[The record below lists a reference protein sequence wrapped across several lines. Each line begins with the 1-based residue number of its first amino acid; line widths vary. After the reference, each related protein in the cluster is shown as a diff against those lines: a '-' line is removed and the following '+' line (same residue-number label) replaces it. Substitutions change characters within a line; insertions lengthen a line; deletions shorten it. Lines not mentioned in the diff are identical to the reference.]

1 MGSVISSS
9 AAAAAESLS
18 ATDGPPQTTSTSGDD
33 TAAAATAA
41 AAASAN
47 RQSQHIVDRLID
59 SGSTSPL
66 RRRTPR
72 KSHSTD
78 FYSPCE
84 RVNHESERTKQNFQD
99 ELDEK
104 WEGRRQELIQYKN
117 VHDTFFVSTKDDMKL
132 SRWADNQRQF
142 HRLGKMSEQRVQ
154 LLQAIG
160 FFDEQSQKRMKSP
173 TKSTPTKSTPT
184 KTTKDEKKKGIDEAW
199 EENRQMLI
207 AYKDEH
213 DTFFVSPQR
222 NMKLSRWAENQRQ
235 AHRRG
240 EMKENRLQLLREIK
254 FFDEQY
260 QKSPQKS
267 SPKTKSGVGKT
278 VDEMW
283 EENRQALITYKDDNG
298 NLFVPSKSK
307 LGRWIENQRR
317 AYKLGKM
324 SQKRIKLLQEIH
336 FFDDDQQQPVEKRR
350 TEALREATFGKW
362 EEKRQELLKYKLKNG
377 NFDVPSKS
385 QLGRWIENQKR
396 AYRLDNLSNKRV
408 ELLQQMGLLMEWDN
422 SPKRKRKFSSTENEG
437 AAASPSRRRKR
448 RSSARSTEE
457 DGDTDS
463 EEENKVGIS
472 MGSHFDALQGL
483 RGEHNVGGSRPPG
496 LV

>member
-9 AAAAAESLS
+9 AAAASESLS

-33 TAAAATAA
+33 TAATATAAAA

-47 RQSQHIVDRLID
+47 RQSQHIVDRLIN

-84 RVNHESERTKQNFQD
+84 RVNHESERTKQNHQD

-117 VHDTFFVSTKDDMKL
+117 IHDTFFVSTKDNVKL
-132 SRWADNQRQF
+132 SRWAENQRQF
-142 HRLGKMSEQRVQ
+142 YRLGKMNEQRVQ

-160 FFDEQSQKRMKSP
+160 FFDEQSQKRIRSP
-173 TKSTPTKSTPT
+173 TKTTPTKSTPT
-184 KTTKDEKKKGIDEAW
+184 KTTKGEKKKGIDEAW

-213 DTFFVSPQR
+213 DTYFVSPQR

-235 AHRRG
+235 SHRRG
-240 EMKENRLQLLREIK
+240 EMKESRLQLLREIK
-254 FFDEQY
+254 FFDEEY
-260 QKSPQKS
+260 QRSPQKS
-267 SPKTKSGVGKT
+267 SPKKKSGVGKT

-283 EENRQALITYKDDNG
+283 EENRQALITYKDENG
-298 NLFVPSKSK
+298 NLSVPSKSK

-324 SQKRIKLLQEIH
+324 SQKRIELLQEIH
-336 FFDDDQQQPVEKRR
+336 FFDDDQQQPVEQRR

-448 RSSARSTEE
+448 RSARNAED

-463 EEENKVGIS
+463 EDENKVHIS
-472 MGSHFDALQGL
+472 MGSPTWSA
-483 RGEHNVGGSRPPG
+483 R
-496 LV
+496 

>member
-1 MGSVISSS
+1 M
-9 AAAAAESLS
+9 
-18 ATDGPPQTTSTSGDD
+18 
-33 TAAAATAA
+33 
-41 AAASAN
+41 
-47 RQSQHIVDRLID
+47 
-59 SGSTSPL
+59 
-66 RRRTPR
+66 
-72 KSHSTD
+72 
-78 FYSPCE
+78 
-84 RVNHESERTKQNFQD
+84 
-99 ELDEK
+99 
-104 WEGRRQELIQYKN
+104 IQYKN
-117 VHDTFFVSTKDDMKL
+117 IHDTFFVSTKDDMKL
-132 SRWADNQRQF
+132 SRWTDNQRQF

-160 FFDEQSQKRMKSP
+160 FFDAQSQKRMKSP
-173 TKSTPTKSTPT
+173 TKSTPTK
-184 KTTKDEKKKGIDEAW
+184 TTKDEKKKKGIDEAW
-199 EENRQMLI
+199 EDNRQMLI

-235 AHRRG
+235 SHRRG
-240 EMKENRLQLLREIK
+240 EMKESRLQLLQEIK
-254 FFDEQY
+254 FFEEQH

-267 SPKTKSGVGKT
+267 SPKKKSGVGKT

-283 EENRQALITYKDDNG
+283 EENRQALIAYKDENGG
-298 NLFVPSKSK
+298 NLSVPSKSK

-324 SQKRIKLLQEIH
+324 SQKRIELLQEIH
-336 FFDDDQQQPVEKRR
+336 FFDDDQQPVEKRR

-396 AYRLDNLSNKRV
+396 AYRLDNLSNKRA

-422 SPKRKRKFSSTENEG
+422 SPKRKRKSSSTEKEG
-437 AAASPSRRRKR
+437 AASPSRRKR
-448 RSSARSTEE
+448 RSARGTED

-472 MGSHFDALQGL
+472 MGSHFDALQDL

>member
-18 ATDGPPQTTSTSGDD
+18 ATDGPPQTSTGGDD
-33 TAAAATAA
+33 TAATATAA

-47 RQSQHIVDRLID
+47 RQSQHIVDRLIN

-84 RVNHESERTKQNFQD
+84 RVNHESERTKQNHQD

-117 VHDTFFVSTKDDMKL
+117 IHDTFFVSTKDDMKL
-132 SRWADNQRQF
+132 SRWAENQRQF
-142 HRLGKMSEQRVQ
+142 YRLGKMNEQRVQ

-173 TKSTPTKSTPT
+173 TKSTPTKT
-184 KTTKDEKKKGIDEAW
+184 TTKDEKKKGIDEVW

-235 AHRRG
+235 SHRRG
-240 EMKENRLQLLREIK
+240 EMKESRLQLLQEIK
-254 FFDEQY
+254 FFEEQY
-260 QKSPQKS
+260 QKSPQKES
-267 SPKTKSGVGKT
+267 SPKKKSGVGKT

-283 EENRQALITYKDDNG
+283 EENRQALIAYKDENG
-298 NLFVPSKSK
+298 NLSVPSKSK

-317 AYKLGKM
+317 HTNL
-324 SQKRIKLLQEIH
+324 
-336 FFDDDQQQPVEKRR
+336 EK
-350 TEALREATFGKW
+350 
-362 EEKRQELLKYKLKNG
+362 
-377 NFDVPSKS
+377 
-385 QLGRWIENQKR
+385 
-396 AYRLDNLSNKRV
+396 
-408 ELLQQMGLLMEWDN
+408 
-422 SPKRKRKFSSTENEG
+422 
-437 AAASPSRRRKR
+437 
-448 RSSARSTEE
+448 
-457 DGDTDS
+457 
-463 EEENKVGIS
+463 
-472 MGSHFDALQGL
+472 
-483 RGEHNVGGSRPPG
+483 
-496 LV
+496 

>member
-18 ATDGPPQTTSTSGDD
+18 ATDGPPQTSTGGD
-33 TAAAATAA
+33 AATATAAA

-84 RVNHESERTKQNFQD
+84 RVNHESERTKQNHQD

-117 VHDTFFVSTKDDMKL
+117 IHDTFFVSTKDNMKL
-132 SRWADNQRQF
+132 SRWAENQRQF
-142 HRLGKMSEQRVQ
+142 YRLGKMNEQRVQ

-173 TKSTPTKSTPT
+173 TKSTPTPT
-184 KTTKDEKKKGIDEAW
+184 KTTTKDEKKKGIDEVW

-235 AHRRG
+235 SHRRG
-240 EMKENRLQLLREIK
+240 EMKESRLQLLREIK
-254 FFDEQY
+254 FFEEQH
-260 QKSPQKS
+260 QKSPQKG
-267 SPKTKSGVGKT
+267 SPKKKSGGGKT

-283 EENRQALITYKDDNG
+283 EENRQALITYKDENG
-298 NLFVPSKSK
+298 NLSVPSKSK

-324 SQKRIKLLQEIH
+324 SQKRIELLQEIH
-336 FFDDDQQQPVEKRR
+336 FFDDDQQPPVEQRR

-396 AYRLDNLSNKRV
+396 AYRLDNLSNKRA

-422 SPKRKRKFSSTENEG
+422 SPKRKRKFS
-437 AAASPSRRRKR
+437 ASPSRRRKR
-448 RSSARSTEE
+448 SARSTED

-472 MGSHFDALQGL
+472 MGSHFDTLQDL
-483 RGEHNVGGSRPPG
+483 RGEQNVGGSRPPG

>member
-18 ATDGPPQTTSTSGDD
+18 ATDGPPQATSTTGGDD
-33 TAAAATAA
+33 AAAATAA

-47 RQSQHIVDRLID
+47 RQSQHIVDRLIN

-84 RVNHESERTKQNFQD
+84 RVNHDSERTKQNHQD
-99 ELDEK
+99 ELDDK

-117 VHDTFFVSTKDDMKL
+117 IHDTFFVSTKDDMKL
-132 SRWADNQRQF
+132 SRWAENQRQA
-142 HRLGKMSEQRVQ
+142 HRLGKMAEQRVQ
-154 LLQAIG
+154 ALQAIG

-173 TKSTPTKSTPT
+173 TKTTPT
-184 KTTKDEKKKGIDEAW
+184 KTATKEKKGIDEAW

-240 EMKENRLQLLREIK
+240 EMKESRLQLLREIK
-254 FFDEQY
+254 FFEEKP
-260 QKSPQKS
+260 QKSPQKN
-267 SPKTKSGVGKT
+267 SPKKKSGVGKT

-283 EENRQALITYKDDNG
+283 EENRQALITYKDENG
-298 NLFVPSKSK
+298 NISVPSKSK

-324 SQKRIKLLQEIH
+324 SQKRIELLQEIH
-336 FFDDDQQQPVEKRR
+336 FFDDPQQPVEQRR

-362 EEKRQELLKYKLKNG
+362 DEKRQELLKYKLKHG

-408 ELLQQMGLLMEWDN
+408 ELLSQMGLLMEWDN
-422 SPKRKRKFSSTENEG
+422 SPKRKRKFSSTEEEG
-437 AAASPSRRRKR
+437 GARSPLRRKR
-448 RSSARSTEE
+448 RSARSTGD

-463 EEENKVGIS
+463 EEENKVRIS
-472 MGSHFDALQGL
+472 MGSPTWSA
-483 RGEHNVGGSRPPG
+483 R
-496 LV
+496 